1 MSGIN
6 DRALRE
12 TVDLALYTKVAMGDV
27 AHNEDMQSFLQYA
40 LTATSTQLNNHS
52 EGEKMARVLNT
63 LKEVMELPEAAGW
76 KAAVV
81 NEINSLKELE
91 V

>member
-1 MSGIN
+1 M
-6 DRALRE
+6 
-12 TVDLALYTKVAMGDV
+12 DLALYTKVAMGDV

-40 LTATSTQLNNHS
+40 LTATITQLNNHS